1 MYLFHSPNAVASIEF
16 MNLYFKEIF
25 TSSTLLLNFVKVIL
39 ILYKVFFWPHM
50 QYSYLSQSDILYQT
64 LVIEHL
70 YIFIFYSENNGS
82 VLSLEDLAIL
92 ALKSLG

>member
-1 MYLFHSPNAVASIEF
+1 
-16 MNLYFKEIF
+16 
-25 TSSTLLLNFVKVIL
+25 
-39 ILYKVFFWPHM
+39 M

-64 LVIEHL
+64 LVIEYL
-70 YIFIFYSENNGS
+70 YIFIFYSENIGS